1 MYNNLAVLAIFAF
14 LYSAVAGRIERSWLS
29 GPIIFVAFGLASG
42 PHGLGILNVN
52 VTSEGLQTIAELTL
66 AFVLFTDAANANLG
80 VLRRNLGLPERLL
93 LVGLPLTIGL
103 GFLAAIVIFHE
114 LSMLAAA
121 LLATM
126 LAPTDAA
133 LGKSVITNPEV
144 PAAIRESLSF
154 ESGLNDG
161 ICVPVLLVF
170 LGLAIGMDV
179 EGSTFAHAL
188 RVVAQQIGI
197 GLAVGLGL
205 TGAAAWVLRSA
216 ASRGWVTPHWA
227 RIPVVTLAAACYAVA
242 HAAGGSGFIACFVG
256 GLLTSAIAKHHK
268 HELLAAAEGTG
279 DVLALFT
286 WVIFGAAVVGQAAG
300 QFTWEVVFYAVLSLT
315 VIRIVPVV
323 ISLAGTGLGWTGKL
337 FLSWFGPR
345 GLASIVFA
353 IIVYH
358 EHLPERGMLALVVV
372 FTVILSVIA
381 HGMSAN
387 PLITTFGARLAK
399 GLEERN
405 EKREAALA
413 PRTLR

>member
-29 GPIIFVAFGLASG
+29 GPIVFVIFGLASG
-42 PHGLGILNVN
+42 PSGLGILNVH
-52 VTSEGLQTIAELTL
+52 VTTEGLQTIAEMTL

-80 VLRRNLGLPERLL
+80 VLRRNLGIPERLL
-93 LVGLPLTIGL
+93 LIGLPLTIGL
-103 GFLAAIVIFHE
+103 GFVLGALIFQGLSLLAV
-114 LSMLAAA
+114 A

-133 LGKSVITNPEV
+133 LGKSVVTNPAV

-179 EGSTFAHAL
+179 EGSTFTHAL
-188 RVVAQQIGI
+188 RVVIQQLGI

-205 TGAAAWVLRSA
+205 TAAAAWVLKSA
-216 ASRGWVTPHWA
+216 ASRGWVTPHW
-227 RIPVVTLAAACYAVA
+227 RPVPVVALAAACYAVA
-242 HAAGGSGFIACFVG
+242 NLAGGSGFIACFAG
-256 GLLTSAIAKHHK
+256 GLLTSAIAKQHK

-286 WVIFGAAVVGQAAG
+286 WAIFGAAVVGQAAG
-300 QFTWEVVFYAVLSLT
+300 QFTWKVAIYAILSLT
-315 VIRIVPVV
+315 VIRIVPVLV
-323 ISLAGTGLGWTGKL
+323 SLAGTGLGWTGKL
-337 FLSWFGPR
+337 FLGWFGPR

-358 EHLPERGMLALVVV
+358 ENLPERSMLALVVV
-372 FTVILSVIA
+372 CTVILSVIA
-381 HGMSAN
+381 HGVSAN
-387 PLITTFGARLAK
+387 PMI
-399 GLEERN
+399 
-405 EKREAALA
+405 AALGA
-413 PRTLR
+413 KLANGLQGKEEQR